1 MSQENQS
8 VTFEQYIATL
18 RNQIIISYDGA
29 KETALR
35 NFDDLAKRLAESLVQ
50 RQQPQTEQPQTE
62 QKTEKKKKQ

>member
-50 RQQPQTEQPQTE
+50 RQQPQTEQ
-62 QKTEKKKKQ
+62 KTEKKKKQ